1 MLALILAALLQTVPT
16 PEAEALGRRLAASG
30 PLTAI
35 LPMVVEKDLAELA
48 AERPDLS
55 SAEKAQL
62 LEIGRTEAKA
72 NLERLIAA
80 MGRAYA
86 ERLSEA
92 DMRVLIA
99 QNESPET
106 KRWRAVEPAALMQA
120 MGALGAIDL
129 KKKTAAAFCTKTGK
143 LCDRN

>member
-80 MGRAYA
+80 MGR
-86 ERLSEA
+86 ELF
-92 DMRVLIA
+92 
-99 QNESPET
+99 
-106 KRWRAVEPAALMQA
+106 
-120 MGALGAIDL
+120 
-129 KKKTAAAFCTKTGK
+129 KK
-143 LCDRN
+143 